1 MPSKEKNDADPPLTA
16 VERLQSLNLVSRI
29 ASESSN
35 HLGISDRTL
44 AEFIINLAERRIKSF
59 LKEQFAREGGTLYH
73 VPLLSSEDD
82 NINTTVGGGGG
93 GGDAGA
99 AGGNNNK
106 LRITLISSAIERDID
121 TISAYRD
128 DLITN
133 GAGDNIHPTF
143 AARILR
149 IVCDMSPRMERLMKK
164 MEEKKRKNKRKLN
177 NNSSGAGD
185 DGVRVGELGTV
196 MSSIAPSGRRQQ
208 IEGQFPGLAGRN
220 LTGAVPLED
229 GFYEHNSNPTATT
242 TNSNTGD
249 SSTNQD
255 FNVHARSR
263 NKRRWDAAGEEEGDT
278 ETKIK
283 VVPTDAEQ
291 HRRPKETS
299 MRSKSNLPAWMTQK
313 QEPSTME
320 DATGRGEGLQLYQIF
335 TGTVQRVLDFGV
347 VVEIHAPPS
356 SASSEDK
363 ITGMVHAAHVSK
375 TRVEKPRDAGVRPG
389 QRVYVKVIS
398 IGNRGV
404 AGGAGEGGLMLSMKD
419 VDQNSGKDLMPYRTV
434 AAGGSGGGSIVNNN
448 TMNNITENTAA
459 SASAA
464 VVHPGLDVSALK
476 RRQEEEEAEHIT
488 HRQMQG
494 LNDSSSRGDYYG
506 NNNNGGGGAV
516 SGGTVRRKQQ
526 LTEQELFEAQQ
537 LIRSGVLPVEQYPTF
552 DGEGGLGMLAQE
564 TTEEETEV
572 ELAEFEPAF
581 LRGQTR
587 RSGRDLEPVRIV
599 KNPDG
604 SLQRAAMQQGT
615 LAKERRELRQA
626 QANQLVDSIPKDLN
640 RPWEDPLPEA
650 GERHFAQE
658 LRSINMSAFDG
669 APEWK
674 QKAESKTLSYGIISN
689 KSIKEQRE
697 SLPIYRLKP
706 ELMRAMTEN
715 QVLVV
720 IGETG
725 SGKTTQMTQY
735 LHELGVTRNGVIGC
749 TQPRRVAAISV
760 AKRVAEEFGC
770 TLGDEVGYTIRF
782 DDVTSQSTI
791 IKYMTDGMLMREY
804 LADNDLKR
812 YAALML
818 DEAHERTIHTDVLF
832 GLLKDLCYR
841 RPDLKLIV
849 TSATLDAEKFSSY
862 FMECPIFTI
871 PGRTYPVEILYTKEP
886 ESDYLDASLIT
897 IMQIHLS
904 EPAGDILLFLTGQEE
919 IDTACET
926 LYSRMKALGDLA
938 PELIIL
944 PVYSSLPSEMQSRIF
959 EPAPPGSRKCI
970 VATNIAEASLTIDGI
985 YYVVDPGFS
994 KQKAFN
1000 AKLGMD
1006 SLVVTPISQAS
1017 ARQRA
1022 GRAGRTGPGKCYR
1035 LYTEMAYKNEMLP
1048 TNIPEIQRTNLG
1060 NVVLQ
1065 LKAMG
1070 INDLLGFDFMDPPPV
1085 ATLVG
1090 AMEGLHALGAL
1101 DDEGLL
1107 TRLGRKMAEFPLEP
1121 NLSKMLLLS
1130 VDLGCSDEI
1139 LTITALL
1146 SVENPFYR
1154 PRDKQ
1159 GQADMKKAK
1168 FHQAEGDHLTLL
1180 AVYKAWEASKFSN
1193 PWCFENFVQAR
1204 SMRRSQDV
1212 RKQLV
1217 TIMDRYKLDI
1227 LSAGKNYKK
1236 ICMAITAGFFTNA
1249 AKKHPQEGYLTLV
1262 DQNPV
1267 YIHPS
1272 SALFNKNP
1280 EWVIYHELVLTTKEY
1295 MRNIMV
1301 IDAKWL
1307 IELAPSFYKRA
1318 DPNKMTK
1325 AKRME
1330 KIEPLFDR
1338 FNPKDAWRLSRR
1350 KG

>member
-1 MPSKEKNDADPPLTA
+1 MSSPKEKKSKKKGGDSNEPPLSA
-16 VERLQSLNLVSRI
+16 VERLQALNLVSRV
-29 ASESSN
+29 ASEWNN

-44 AEFIINLAERRIKSF
+44 AEFVINLAERRIKSF
-59 LKEQFAREGGTLYH
+59 LKEHFVKEGGSLYK
-73 VPLLSSEDD
+73 LSVASDD
-82 NINTTVGGGGG
+82 GKVRVG
-93 GGDAGA
+93 
-99 AGGNNNK
+99 
-106 LRITLISSAIERDID
+106 LISSAIERDD
-121 TISAYRD
+121 ETVQAFKN
-128 DLITN
+128 DLTSN
-133 GAGDNIHPTF
+133 GAGDSIPLTF
-143 AARILR
+143 AARI
-149 IVCDMSPRMERLMKK
+149 IHTVCDMSPRMERLIKK
-164 MEEKKRKNKRKLN
+164 MEDKKIKKRKQ
-177 NNSSGAGD
+177 SQQGGD
-185 DGVRVGELGTV
+185 GQSNTV
-196 MSSIAPSGRRQQ
+196 MSAVAPSHRKT
-208 IEGQFPGLAGRN
+208 EMEAQFPGLAGKN
-220 LTGAVPLED
+220 LTGTVPLEE
-229 GFYEHNSNPTATT
+229 GFYEHDKSNGIDL
-242 TNSNTGD
+242 S
-249 SSTNQD
+249 
-255 FNVHARSR
+255 NVHQRSR
-263 NKRRWDAAGEEEGDT
+263 NKKRQLDENGDEPEVQPPGETG
-278 ETKIK
+278 K
-283 VVPTDAEQ
+283 
-291 HRRPKETS
+291 
-299 MRSKSNLPAWMTQK
+299 RSKSNLPAWMTQNNTQATDK
-313 QEPSTME
+313 SGPRSKSNLPAWMTREQQAG
-320 DATGRGEGLQLYQIF
+320 DAKKNGLELYGIYK
-335 TGTVQRVLDFGV
+335 GAVERVLDFGV
-347 VVEIHAPPS
+347 VVELETTTGEKFS
-356 SASSEDK
+356 
-363 ITGMVHAAHVSK
+363 GMVHSAHVSK
-375 TRVEKPRDAGVRPG
+375 VRVDKPRDAGIRQG
-389 QRVYVKVIS
+389 QRIYVKLIS
-398 IGNRGV
+398 IGQRG
-404 AGGAGEGGLMLSMKD
+404 ASGGAGEGGLMLSIKD
-419 VDQNSGKDLMPYRTV
+419 VDQSTGKDLMPHRS
-434 AAGGSGGGSIVNNN
+434 AASAGVSAQSSNNN
-448 TMNNITENTAA
+448 NDVTSNIAA

-464 VVHPGLDVSALK
+464 VVHPGLDVANLK
-476 RRQEEEEAEHIT
+476 RQQEEEEAENMT
-488 HRQMQG
+488 YRQMQG
-494 LNDSSSRGDYYG
+494 LQGADSKYMNPSMRAAAASAGDQGY
-506 NNNNGGGGAV
+506 N
-516 SGGTVRRKQQ
+516 SGGVRRQKQ

-552 DGEGGLGMLAQE
+552 DNEGGMGMLAQE
-564 TTEEETEV
+564 KTEEETEV
-572 ELAEFEPAF
+572 ELADFEPSF

-587 RSGRDLEPVRIV
+587 RSGRDLEPIRIV

-674 QKAESKTLSYGIISN
+674 QKAESKTLSFGIISN

-697 SLPIYRLKP
+697 SLPIYRLKK
-706 ELMRAMTEN
+706 ELMRAFIEN

-735 LHELGVTRNGVIGC
+735 LFELGITKNGVIGC
-749 TQPRRVAAISV
+749 TQPRRVAAVSV
-760 AKRVAEEFGC
+760 AKRVSEEFGC
-770 TLGDEVGYTIRF
+770 TLGEEVGYNIRF
-782 DDVTSQSTI
+782 DDCTSQATI

-804 LADNDLKR
+804 LNDNDLKR
-812 YAALML
+812 YSVLML

-832 GLLKDLCYR
+832 GLLKDLCRR
-841 RPDLKLIV
+841 RPDMKLIV
-849 TSATLDAEKFSSY
+849 TSATLDAEKFSGY
-862 FMECPIFTI
+862 FFDSPIFTI
-871 PGRTYPVEILYTKEP
+871 PGRTFPVEIMYTKEP
-886 ESDYLDASLIT
+886 ESDYMDASLIT

-926 LYSRMKALGDLA
+926 LYSRMQALGDLA

-959 EPAPPGSRKCI
+959 ERAPPGARKCI

-1090 AMEGLHALGAL
+1090 AMEALNALGAL

-1139 LTITALL
+1139 LTITSLL
-1146 SVENPFYR
+1146 SVDNPFYR

-1180 AVYKAWEASKFSN
+1180 AVYKGWEASKFSN
-1193 PWCFENFVQAR
+1193 PWCFENFIQAR
-1204 SMRRSQDV
+1204 SMKRAQDV

-1227 LSAGKNYKK
+1227 LSSGKNYKK

-1272 SALFNKNP
+1272 SSVFNKNP

-1307 IELAPSFYKRA
+1307 IELAPSFYKKA
-1318 DPNKMTK
+1318 DPNRMTK

-1338 FNPKDAWRLSRR
+1338 FNPKDSWRLSRR